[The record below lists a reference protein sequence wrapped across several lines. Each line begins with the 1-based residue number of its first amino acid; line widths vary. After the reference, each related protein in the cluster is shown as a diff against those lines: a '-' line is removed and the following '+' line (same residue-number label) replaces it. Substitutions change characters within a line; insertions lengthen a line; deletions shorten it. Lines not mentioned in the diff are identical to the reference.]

1 VNVSDIKTS
10 VSKKLTYKTAIVDRV
25 FLNEFVDSIK
35 APLELKYIR
44 ICGEISEVTG
54 SDINDILDK
63 FAKENIAIQS
73 VSISASEPWDSE
85 EYQRRVLKE
94 IRLYSFDFQM
104 TIEISGDDIDWVN
117 GKEKSIDAIV
127 NRGTRKHRW
136 MKSQILFFA
145 VLPISTAVLGATL
158 VLTRLK
164 HPPSYIPY
172 IVWPLFIVGLIL
184 FVFGWFLIVKGFNNR
199 VIMVPGDYQGDQMEK
214 RLSPRDRRLIIWT
227 TFITFFVTI
236 FGGLLVGLLIEL
248 IRNSGK

>member
-1 VNVSDIKTS
+1 MNVSDIKTS

-25 FLNEFVDSIK
+25 FLNRFVDLIK
-35 APLELKYIR
+35 APLELENIW
-44 ICGEISEVTG
+44 ISGEIAEVRG
-54 SDINDILDK
+54 SDINEILDEV
-63 FAKENIAIQS
+63 AKEDISIKS
-73 VSISASEPWDSE
+73 VSITASEPWDSE
-85 EYQRRVLKE
+85 EHQRRELKA
-94 IRLYSFDFQM
+94 IHLISLDFQM
-104 TIEISGDDIDWVN
+104 TIEIRGDDIDWVN

-127 NRGTRKHRW
+127 NRGPRRHRW

-184 FVFGWFLIVKGFNNR
+184 FAFGWFLIAKGFNNR
-199 VIMVPGDYQGDQMEK
+199 VIMFPGDYRGDRMEK

-236 FGGLLVGLLIEL
+236 FGGLLVGLFIEL